1 MEHKFNLKLH
11 IKNYKQIGTEVPFE
25 ADLQGDVLLITGN
38 NRAGKTGLVNALSDA
53 WALKSNTPIPLTF
66 GKDEGYK
73 KITIPTLDG
82 DSVTIVHNF
91 SADNPAGI
99 FYGIKSDG
107 KVINSIPTL
116 RKLIGDYAPMSVEQF
131 FSDMKYSES
140 RKKLVKNYLIPLM
153 GDSSME
159 IELINKKVNENGT
172 LYKQRT
178 EINNAIKFLKSQEV
192 ITLTDMEKTF
202 LEKEERIFTALE
214 DLKKQKV
221 ELNAKILTFDSEK
234 ELYEDVYNTLIGQ
247 SKKLK
252 KESDAKLVLLLDQ
265 ATNEAQ
271 SLFLEFSPEVKKMLD
286 DSMVV
291 LDENIAKGT
300 NAVAMINAAKTKQ
313 ATINERAIK
322 LQAEETK
329 KTELEEEMDELKAK
343 RSKLIKA
350 ANIPS
355 GIDTD
360 GENITLNGFDFVA
373 EQVSYSDAALAIA
386 EIMAQLF
393 TGKIITLGNV
403 TEFGPQNRK
412 RIFEIAEKYDKLVV
426 VTQVTDETEVKVQA
440 IVE

>member
-214 DLKKQKV
+214 DLKKQK
-221 ELNAKILTFDSEK
+221 
-234 ELYEDVYNTLIGQ
+234 G
-247 SKKLK
+247 
-252 KESDAKLVLLLDQ
+252 
-265 ATNEAQ
+265 
-271 SLFLEFSPEVKKMLD
+271 
-286 DSMVV
+286 
-291 LDENIAKGT
+291 
-300 NAVAMINAAKTKQ
+300 
-313 ATINERAIK
+313 
-322 LQAEETK
+322 
-329 KTELEEEMDELKAK
+329 
-343 RSKLIKA
+343 
-350 ANIPS
+350 
-355 GIDTD
+355 
-360 GENITLNGFDFVA
+360 
-373 EQVSYSDAALAIA
+373 
-386 EIMAQLF
+386 
-393 TGKIITLGNV
+393 
-403 TEFGPQNRK
+403 
-412 RIFEIAEKYDKLVV
+412 
-426 VTQVTDETEVKVQA
+426 
-440 IVE
+440 

>member
-11 IKNYKQIGTEVPFE
+11 IKNYKQIGTEIPFE

-159 IELINKKVNENGT
+159 IELINKQVNENGT

-178 EINNAIKFLKSQEV
+178 EINNMIKFLSSQEK
-192 ITLTDMEKTF
+192 IELTDIEKSL
-202 LEKEERIFTALE
+202 LEKEEKIIIALA
-214 DLKKQKV
+214 DLNKQKV
-221 ELNAKILTFDSEK
+221 ELNSKILTFDSEK
-234 ELYEDVYNTLIGQ
+234 GLYEDIYNSLVGQ

-252 KESDAKLVLLLDQ
+252 KESDAKLISLLEQ
-265 ATNEAQ
+265 ATNEVQ
-271 SLFLEFSPEVKKMLD
+271 SLFINFSPEVKKMLD
-286 DSMVV
+286 DSMIV
-291 LDENIAKGT
+291 LDENITKGN
-300 NAVAMINAAKTKQ
+300 NAISIIDTAKTKQ
-313 ATINERAIK
+313 VTIKERAEK

-329 KTELEEEMDELKAK
+329 KSELEAKMETLKTK
-343 RSKLIKA
+343 RSELIKA

-403 TEFGPQNRK
+403 TEFGPENRK
-412 RIFEIAEKYDKLVV
+412 RIFEIAEKYNKLVV
-426 VTQVTDETEVKVQA
+426 VTQVTDESEVKVQA